1 MTTEDTKIRSVRPYY
16 SGDEFKLATSID
28 ESRSA
33 NLTSAVKLGNK
44 LNNRIK
50 QGGRAWI
57 VSLGDNPVGWATIT
71 PISGLPGIF
80 DLDCCV
86 ASQFR
91 GQGMGSFLLSNIVVG
106 LSDTRVR
113 QLSYAVHSLESS
125 CAFFL
130 RGQGFF
136 VEHVEW
142 SLILRDLS
150 ELPVPNL
157 PNPYTIRSLDD
168 VAAARLFRQLYD
180 ESFASLPWYQPY
192 ESNEEVMSEL
202 NDLGNLLFLWREN
215 EPIGFAWLRWKESLT
230 AEIEPLGIKPD
241 YRGMGLGSELL
252 SSALHQLKQDGADT
266 VQLGLWESN
275 QAAIRL
281 YQNLGFERQS
291 KIFYLARN
299 LKGEI

>member
-1 MTTEDTKIRSVRPYY
+1 MKDTEIRSIRPYH
-16 SGDEFKLATSID
+16 SGDEFKLTALID
-28 ESRSA
+28 ESRST

-44 LNNRIK
+44 INSRIE

-57 VSLGDNPVGWATIT
+57 ISLGDNPVGWATIT
-71 PISGLPGIF
+71 PISGLPGTF
-80 DLDCCV
+80 DLDCYV

-91 GQGMGSFLLSNIVVG
+91 RQGLGSYLLSNMVEE
-106 LSDTRVR
+106 LSDSSVR
-113 QLSYAVHSLESS
+113 QLSYAVHSLKSS
-125 CAFFL
+125 CAIFL
-130 RGQGFF
+130 KGQGFF
-136 VEHVEW
+136 IEHVEW
-142 SLILRDLS
+142 SLVLRDLS

-157 PNPYTIRSLDD
+157 PIPYAIRSLDQ
-168 VAAARLFRQLYD
+168 VSSVGLFRQLYN
-180 ESFASLPWYQPY
+180 ESFVSLPWYQPY

-241 YRGMGLGSELL
+241 YRGIGLGRELL

-281 YQNLGFERQS
+281 YQSLGFERQS

-299 LKGEI
+299 IKGEI